1 MEMKNDSV
9 LMDLSDCVL
18 VDLNIST
25 WTGRKLDKK
34 VSEEIDSAKGT
45 KSRAGNYHKH
55 LLAGTLKLEQVQKLV
70 GTIRT
75 WHYEQTT
82 VWSDGGSR
90 LLPMANFFDYK
101 ASLSSF
107 KQQFEDA
114 VEDFLQEYP
123 QLVSGAAF
131 QLGSLFD
138 RNEYPEV
145 ETLRD
150 KFKFRYALCPLPT
163 ANDFRIQAG
172 EEVKRQLAG
181 QYEEYFNNKL
191 QDAMKD
197 LWGRLH
203 EVLTHMSAK
212 LADAPT
218 PRKMKDGGENHTQ
231 IFRDSLITNAFD
243 LCNLLTKLNVSNDP
257 KLEEA
262 RRKLEVA
269 ISGRDAEVIRDSDTV
284 RHDVKRKVDEILSAF
299 NF

>member
-1 MEMKNDSV
+1 MNVQNDSV
-9 LMDLSDCVL
+9 LVDISDCVL

-34 VSEEIDSAKGT
+34 VSEEIDSAKNT
-45 KSRAGNYHKH
+45 KTKAGNYHKH
-55 LLAGTLKLEQVQKLV
+55 LLAGTQKLEQVQKLV

-101 ASLSSF
+101 RTLDAF
-107 KQQFEDA
+107 QQQFDDA
-114 VEDFLQEYP
+114 VEEFLVEYP
-123 QLVSGAAF
+123 QLVSAAAF
-131 QLGSLFD
+131 QLGGLFD
-138 RNEYPEV
+138 RTEYPEV
-145 ETLRD
+145 ETLRN

-163 ANDFRIQAG
+163 ASDFRIQAG
-172 EEVKRQLAG
+172 EEVKQQLAA

-212 LADAPT
+212 LADAPV
-218 PRKMKDGGENHTQ
+218 PRKAKEGGENYTQ
-231 IFRDSLITNAFD
+231 IFRDSLVTNAID
-243 LCNLLTKLNVSNDP
+243 LCSLLTKLNITNDP
-257 KLEEA
+257 QLEQARQKLE
-262 RRKLEVA
+262 RA
-269 ISGRDAEVIRDSDTV
+269 IAGMDAEVIRESDSV